1 MNVHTKA
8 LPSYETLFITL
19 LHNNWYLYVFITS
32 SKAILPYYDN
42 KNFDIIITFG
52 FYIIYYVYMK

>member
-1 MNVHTKA
+1 MNVHSEA